1 MYKQLLNSNPYYSI
15 LCNIKKLNHSKTHF
29 TYLNGSLCMESTLS
43 FLSSNDGGTGERNL
57 GQANA
62 KHASNSLKSP
72 AYNKSI
78 DTYEYYSN
86 QQNCFQ
92 C

>member
-1 MYKQLLNSNPYYSI
+1 MKSKLLWKARTGIKLNQKQLNNWE
-15 LCNIKKLNHSKTHF
+15 THF
-29 TYLNGSLCMESTLS
+29 TYRNGSLCMESTLS

-72 AYNKSI
+72 A
-78 DTYEYYSN
+78 
-86 QQNCFQ
+86 
-92 C
+92 

>member
-1 MYKQLLNSNPYYSI
+1 MLGPNYCGNNYTSTDFNNSE
-15 LCNIKKLNHSKTHF
+15 THF

-72 AYNKSI
+72 A
-78 DTYEYYSN
+78 
-86 QQNCFQ
+86 
-92 C
+92 